1 MNWGGLYLYKGFLQL
16 VPKLYRERVISNGGY
31 KMKREIMNQ
40 NTCNHVLYS
49 YENGGHYIKNAISYI
64 TDGIKAGDSIILIEN
79 ERNLKKL
86 FTQLES
92 QLTNEQLERINVI
105 SNFEFYLA
113 RGSYQAPAVLEQMRK
128 TITPYLESDTP
139 FRSWANVEW
148 GLLEDPS
155 QTVDWFEKET
165 DKAVHEYGLK
175 VVCAYEAARM
185 PDCLQSTLEK
195 SHPYIMTDEN
205 FYKSYTYD
213 PSIMMVKKG
222 DGT

>member
-1 MNWGGLYLYKGFLQL
+1 
-16 VPKLYRERVISNGGY
+16 
-31 KMKREIMNQ
+31 MKREIMNQ

>member
-1 MNWGGLYLYKGFLQL
+1 M
-16 VPKLYRERVISNGGY
+16 VMGGY
-31 KMKREIMNQ
+31 KMKSELMNQ
-40 NTCNHVLYS
+40 NTSTHVLYS
-49 YENGGHYIKNAISYI
+49 YESGDHYIKNAISYI
-64 TDGIKAGDSIILIEN
+64 IDGIEAGDSIILIEN
-79 ERNLKKL
+79 ERNLKIL
-86 FTQLES
+86 FKQLENR
-92 QLTNEQLERINVI
+92 LTNDQLEKINVI

-113 RGSYQAPAVLEQMRK
+113 RGSYHAPAVLEQMRK

-185 PDCLQSTLEK
+185 PNSLQLTLEK

-213 PSIMMVKKG
+213 PSHMMVKKG
-222 DGT
+222 DGS

>member
-16 VPKLYRERVISNGGY
+16 VPKLYIERVISNGGY